1 MTPSQRRLVGI
12 ILLVFG
18 VVSLAMGGMVV
29 GMTVKA
35 RAASAARFTETQE
48 SCKVRLKALG
58 GEVSEVPGRIIW
70 MKGDIEQAP
79 ARIGEASVAS
89 VLCPGWQLKTACVGR
104 DCSESGSMRVVLEP
118 MTDGEGSTA
127 E

>member
-12 ILLVFG
+12 VLLIFG
-18 VVSLAMGGMVV
+18 VVTLGLGGMVV
-29 GMTVKA
+29 GMTAKA
-35 RAASAARFTETQE
+35 RADSAARFTETQE
-48 SCKVRLKALG
+48 SCKTRLKALG

-104 DCSESGSMRVVLEP
+104 DCAESGSMRLVLEP
-118 MTDGEGSTA
+118 MTDPSEAT

>member
-1 MTPSQRRLVGI
+1 MTPSQRRIVGI

-18 VVSLAMGGMVV
+18 VVTLSLGGMVFAA
-29 GMTVKA
+29 TVKA
-35 RAASAARFTETQE
+35 REASAARFTETQE
-48 SCKVRLKALG
+48 SCKARLKALG

-104 DCSESGSMRVVLEP
+104 DCAESGSMRVVLEP
-118 MTDGEGSTA
+118 MNEDSAPTE
-127 E
+127 